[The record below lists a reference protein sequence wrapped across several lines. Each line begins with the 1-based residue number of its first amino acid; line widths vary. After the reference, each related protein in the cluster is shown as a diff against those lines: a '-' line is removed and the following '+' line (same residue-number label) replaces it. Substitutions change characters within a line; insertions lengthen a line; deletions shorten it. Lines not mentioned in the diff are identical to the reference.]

1 MLLRPILHP
10 SMRPS
15 VRTPSRWLAPLALVA
30 VAVAVLAILS
40 GGGGGSSNGGA
51 TTTRPAST
59 GKAAQKGRGGKTKP
73 AAAKSRSYTVQ
84 AGDTLSGIAAK
95 TGLSLTRIEQ
105 LNPALDSQA
114 LQTGQKVKLGP

>member
-1 MLLRPILHP
+1 
-10 SMRPS
+10 MRPS

-40 GGGGGSSNGGA
+40 GGSGGGSSNGGA
-51 TTTRPAST
+51 TPIRPSST

-73 AAAKSRSYTVQ
+73 AAAKSRTYTVQ
-84 AGDTLSGIAAK
+84 AGDTLTGIAAK